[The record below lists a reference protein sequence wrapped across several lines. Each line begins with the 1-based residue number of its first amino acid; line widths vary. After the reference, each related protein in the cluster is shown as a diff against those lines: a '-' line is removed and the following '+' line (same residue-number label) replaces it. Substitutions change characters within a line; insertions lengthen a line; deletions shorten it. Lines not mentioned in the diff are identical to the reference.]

1 MEETEDKESEGDRES
16 KVGRESTKGRDTAN
30 VVKTDENR
38 NSKSDKEN

>member
-16 KVGRESTKGRDTAN
+16 KVGKESTKGRDTAN